1 MHAPFSPSRRRILS
15 SVALAGLLPGLARAQ
30 SFPDRPLRLIVPF
43 GPGGTVD
50 LVGRLVGNQMSQT
63 IGQPVVVENRGGA
76 SGSIGSTALARAAPD
91 GYTFMVGS
99 TTTISILPQIDPNSA
114 YKPERDFIGLS
125 QAAYVPHVLVVNNDV
140 PARNL
145 QELVAFIKRQGKPL
159 AIGDGGIGTPHYL
172 ASEIFR
178 QAVGIEV
185 LHVSYRGGGEV
196 HADLISGTLQAA
208 SVELSV
214 ASPYMRSGQL
224 RAIGIAARKR
234 SPAFPDLP
242 TFIEQGIPDYE
253 ITSWFGFF
261 APIRT
266 PADIARR
273 LETEITAALRDP
285 EVQDKLAK
293 AGATAVGSS
302 ARDFAEHIAREQV
315 KWSAAIRLA
324 GLNTGK

>member
-1 MHAPFSPSRRRILS
+1 MHAPFSLSRRRILS
-15 SVALAGLLPGLARAQ
+15 SVALAGLSPGLARAQ
-30 SFPDRPLRLIVPF
+30 RYPDRPLRLIVPF

-50 LVGRLVGNQMSQT
+50 LVGRLVGNQMGQT
-63 IGQPVVVENRGGA
+63 IGQPVVIENRGGA
-76 SGSIGSTALARAAPD
+76 SGSIGSAALARATPD

-140 PARNL
+140 PARNV
-145 QELVAFIKRQGKPL
+145 QELVTFVKGQGKPL
-159 AIGDGGIGTPHYL
+159 AMGDGGIGTPHYL

-178 QAVGIEV
+178 QAAGIDV

-196 HADLISGTLQAA
+196 HADLISGTIQAA

-214 ASPYMRSGQL
+214 ASPYMRTGQL
-224 RAIGIAARKR
+224 RAIGIASRER
-234 SPAFPDLP
+234 SPAFPDLA

-266 PADIARR
+266 PEDVARR
-273 LETEITAALRDP
+273 LETEIGVALRNP
-285 EVQDKLAK
+285 EVQDKLIK
-293 AGATAVGSS
+293 AGATVVGSS
-302 ARDFAEHIAREQV
+302 AKEFAEHIVREHV
-315 KWSAAIRLA
+315 RWGTAIRLA
-324 GLNTGK
+324 GLGAGK